1 MFNLFSENQEPEDL
15 TPSEDEM
22 ERQRVFRQELRE
34 KWKKENELYGRIV
47 SKDENLAYALKMM
60 VHRIDIATDSSLLS
74 KIETLE
80 SRIEKMFP
88 EPND

>member
-1 MFNLFSENQEPEDL
+1 MFNLFSKNQEPEDL

-34 KWKKENELYGRIV
+34 KWKKEDELYGRIV
-47 SKDENLAYALKMM
+47 SKDENLVYALKMI
-60 VHRIDIATDSSLLS
+60 VHRLDLITDSRSSLEPLQ
-74 KIETLE
+74 KRLE
-80 SRIEKMFP
+80 EMFP